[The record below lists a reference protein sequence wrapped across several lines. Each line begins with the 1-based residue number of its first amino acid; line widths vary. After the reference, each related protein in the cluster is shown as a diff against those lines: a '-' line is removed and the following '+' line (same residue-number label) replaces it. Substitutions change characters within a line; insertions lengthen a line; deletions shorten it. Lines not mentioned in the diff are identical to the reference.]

1 MTRMVT
7 LLTAAAALALPA
19 SVAARDNPAAEYQ
32 KAIGDRVAGAPVRCI
47 SLSGITSSQI
57 IDQQAIVYRVGS
69 RMYVNQPRSGADRLD
84 ERDILLTRNI
94 GTQLCGADIV
104 HLIDPGS
111 RIVRSTVVL
120 GEFVPY
126 SRPKTS

>member
-1 MTRMVT
+1 MAT

-19 SVAARDNPAAEYQ
+19 SVAARDHPDADYQ
-32 KAIGDRVAGAPVRCI
+32 KAIDDRVAGAPVRCI
-47 SLSGITSSQI
+47 SLSGITASQI

-84 ERDILLTRNI
+84 ARDILLTRNM
-94 GTQLCGADIV
+94 GTQMCGSDLL
-104 HLIDPGS
+104 HLIDPSS

-120 GEFVPY
+120 GDFVPY